1 MEKAKHL
8 KIGAIWEKH
17 RNKDCMPCNLDTL
30 KLGSVGLV
38 LAITGER
45 TLRRRLMEM
54 GLLEGSRIRLV
65 KFGPSGDPIQIQVN
79 DYFLSLRR
87 NEAAKVVVM
96 PKGFGT
102 DKKMACSL

>member
-1 MEKAKHL
+1 MEKASPIN
-8 KIGAIWEKH
+8 IGGIWEKH
-17 RNKDCMPCNLDTL
+17 HGEDFVPCNLDTL
-30 KLGSVGLV
+30 EIGSVCNV

-87 NEAAKVVVM
+87 NEAAKVVVL
-96 PKGFGT
+96 PKGFGS
-102 DKKMACSL
+102 DKKKACSL